1 MQLRFL
7 RATPAV
13 AVALVLLAAPAWAD
27 GSADA
32 WNNGSS
38 VGAGASTSGSSGG
51 GPDRGGSAG
60 GGGGKPACTY
70 AVLDPDLQ
78 AIADQM
84 ATSGW
89 SDPKGTGP
97 GAWQR
102 KVCTDSTGF
111 SSSTVLWVAQAV
123 DLAALAQQ
131 ALQNTPI
138 PSPVIG
144 MSPAP
149 GQRQVVNVP
158 TWLWIER
165 SGWAPAS
172 AVASTGG
179 VTVTATATPQSV
191 TWDMGNGDTVSCD
204 GPGTPYD
211 QRRGDADQRPSCS
224 YTYRHSSAQ
233 APGGRFAVTATV
245 VWYVVWSATGMPGG
259 GDLGTAPRSETVPV
273 RVAEIQSVNRP
284 AHQGG

>member
-1 MQLRFL
+1 MHLRLL
-7 RATPAV
+7 RV
-13 AVALVLLAAPAWAD
+13 GLALGTTLVVLAAPAWAD

-38 VGAGASTSGSSGG
+38 VGAGASTSGSGG
-51 GPDRGGSAG
+51 SGPDRGGSGG

-70 AVLDPDLQ
+70 AVLAPDLQ

-84 ATSGW
+84 AASGW

-102 KVCTDSTGF
+102 KDCTDSAGVSF
-111 SSSTVLWVAQAV
+111 STVLWVAQAV

-138 PSPVIG
+138 PSPAIG

-149 GQRQVVNVP
+149 GERQVVNVP
-158 TWLWIER
+158 TWLWIDR
-165 SGWAPAS
+165 AAWGPVS
-172 AVASTGG
+172 AVASAGG

-191 TWDMGNGDTVSCD
+191 AWDTGNGDSLSCD

-211 QRRGDADQRPSCS
+211 PRRRDAEQRPSCS
-224 YTYRHSSAQ
+224 YTYRRSSAQ
-233 APGGRFAVTATV
+233 APGGTFAVTATV
-245 VWYVVWSATGMPGG
+245 VWHVVWTAAGMPGG

-273 RVAEIQSVNRP
+273 RVAEIQSINRP
-284 AHQGG
+284 AHQGV